1 MRELGQTYIYFVLF
15 SKVQINDNKLKVKL
29 HVQQFKP
36 EDITVKIENNKLTIC
51 GKHEKKTDEGHSYF
65 AQEFVQQYTIP
76 EVIWKLLTY
85 FDFSFSLAH
94 SLSRMLN
101 LIWYCRALTKIVS
114 FPPFRTRA
122 CCSFRE
128 NPRALE
134 MVNPNRSLLTGD
146 PKHEEEN
153 KVEELCISDIKGQTV
168 WLCVTRKSNS
178 ISFKLWPSSRIN
190 LLLCIFC
197 LNKIEIC
204 RLFVKFKKYHLTWT
218 KQRPS
223 EKWITFFWLKY

>member
-1 MRELGQTYIYFVLF
+1 M
-15 SKVQINDNKLKVKL
+15 
-29 HVQQFKP
+29 QQFKP

-85 FDFSFSLAH
+85 FAFL
-94 SLSRMLN
+94 SLSLVCSI
-101 LIWYCRALTKIVS
+101 LFWYCRALTKIAS

-134 MVNPNRSLLTGD
+134 MVNPDRSLLTGA

-153 KVEELCISDIKGQTV
+153 KGEELCISDIKVQTV

-178 ISFKLWPSSRIN
+178 ISFNSGQVA
-190 LLLCIFC
+190 
-197 LNKIEIC
+197 E
-204 RLFVKFKKYHLTWT
+204 
-218 KQRPS
+218 
-223 EKWITFFWLKY
+223 